1 MICEDGRQ
9 RVHYFVFS
17 CTFCLKM
24 FTALVLAHVAAQNI
38 MNPGGLELVHQM
50 QTSDVVVSK
59 TLPKMP
65 SLPVRGDHV
74 PPRPIMPIEACVEDA
89 STSHTEAH
97 SENDSIRSQLTS
109 EYWNTCVI
117 LVHAIWQYTHNT
129 HMTCTQHD
137 MWPQTTCTCQHT
149 FNLMLCVG
157 HAANSG
163 TIATPTTVHRHKTPH
178 AA

>member
-1 MICEDGRQ
+1 
-9 RVHYFVFS
+9 
-17 CTFCLKM
+17 M
-24 FTALVLAHVAAQNI
+24 FTALVLAHAAQDI

-97 SENDSIRSQLTS
+97 SENDSIQSQLTS

-163 TIATPTTVHRHKTPH
+163 TIATPTTVHRHKTLH